1 MPNVQQLIYKIV
13 TVATCVA
20 VKLAKAMCIFDC
32 RGWVWY
38 VMLVRL

>member
-1 MPNVQQLIYKIV
+1 MPNVQQLIHKVV

-20 VKLAKAMCIFDC
+20 VKLAEAMCIFDG

-38 VMLVRL
+38 IMLVRL